1 MREVG
6 AIRAVG
12 VPEEI
17 MAEETEAV
25 EAEALTLI
33 TLTEDE

>member
-6 AIRAVG
+6 AIGAVG
-12 VPEEI
+12 VPK
-17 MAEETEAV
+17 ETEAV